1 MTDFIDKLDKSL
13 KETKSTIEKN
23 REIWSKIV
31 DEQRKILDN
40 FFNENLLKDFE
51 KLEKIYKNHISENE
65 LPSENSIKFF
75 KDLKT
80 VKIFSQ
86 LISLGKTTELII
98 KVDSKTP
105 SYPSRPESIK
115 DLEKYKPSVE
125 NIYFEVSRLDEN
137 EYGDKE
143 EFKHSLKENA
153 YKYFDKNFKI
163 YILNI
168 LSEDYD

>member
-31 DEQRKILDN
+31 GEQRKIEDN

-51 KLEKIYKNHISENE
+51 KLEKVYKNHISEYE
-65 LPSENSIKFF
+65 LPSENSIEFF
-75 KDLKT
+75 KDSKI

-153 YKYFDKNFKI
+153 YKYFDKNFRI

>member
-1 MTDFIDKLDKSL
+1 MTDFIDELDKSL

-31 DEQRKILDN
+31 GEQRKIEDN

-51 KLEKIYKNHISENE
+51 KLEKVYKNHISEYE
-65 LPSENSIKFF
+65 LPSENSIEFF
-75 KDLKT
+75 KDSKI

>member
-13 KETKSTIEKN
+13 KETKSKIEKN
-23 REIWSKIV
+23 REIWLKIV
-31 DEQRKILDN
+31 GEQRKILDN

-51 KLEKIYKNHISENE
+51 KLEKIYKKHVSEYE
-65 LPSENSIKFF
+65 LLSENSIEFF
-75 KDLKT
+75 KVPKRVT
-80 VKIFSQ
+80 IFSQ

-137 EYGDKE
+137 EHGDKQ
-143 EFKHSLKENA
+143 EFKYSYKENA

-163 YILNI
+163 HILRI